1 MDSLPS
7 AVTLQ
12 ELLVA
17 SESDPTLNTV
27 KDCLDTGNW
36 SAAPQPFQVLREE
49 LSQKRGLVLRDNRIV
64 IPHAMRPRILELAHE
79 GHQGITKV
87 KQHLRQRVWWPG
99 MDLEAERYVR
109 ECLGCQIVGP
119 KPPPEPLRMTDP
131 PRQVW
136 HTIHVDYCGPFPTGE
151 YLFVAVDET
160 SKYPEVHVTHSSSA
174 ATAITHLNQMFATH
188 GIPEVIT
195 SDNVPFGS
203 GEFTAWCKQ
212 MGIKHRK
219 ITPLWPAAN
228 AQVERF
234 NETLEKTIRIANVE
248 GKNWRSELFVFLL
261 NYRNTPHSSTG
272 VTPASRMINRHI
284 RTKIPYL
291 DLSRPS
297 KMLRT
302 ACSNDNLRKSKAKE
316 YMDKRH
322 KAAPSAIQQG
332 DQVLLLQKRA
342 NKLSTRYDP
351 RPFTV
356 VKKKGVSV
364 ELSRG
369 EARLFRNLSMVK
381 KVIPSTRN
389 TEQSSRPARELRVP
403 RNLSIAVP
411 NTGYSQRPSR
421 DRRIPSYLNSY
432 VLE

>member
-1 MDSLPS
+1 
-7 AVTLQ
+7 
-12 ELLVA
+12 
-17 SESDPTLNTV
+17 
-27 KDCLDTGNW
+27 
-36 SAAPQPFQVLREE
+36 
-49 LSQKRGLVLRDNRIV
+49 
-64 IPHAMRPRILELAHE
+64 
-79 GHQGITKV
+79 
-87 KQHLRQRVWWPG
+87 
-99 MDLEAERYVR
+99 
-109 ECLGCQIVGP
+109 
-119 KPPPEPLRMTDP
+119 MTDP
-131 PRQVW
+131 PKQVW

-160 SKYPEVHVTHSSSA
+160 SKYPEVQVSHSSSA
-174 ATAITHLNQMFATH
+174 ATAINHLNQVFATH

-203 GEFTAWCKQ
+203 AEFTAWCKQ

-234 NETLEKTIRIANVE
+234 HETLEKTIRISNVE
-248 GKNWRSELFVFLL
+248 GKNWRSELFVFLM

-272 VTPASRMINRHI
+272 VSPASLMINRHI

-297 KMLRT
+297 RVLQT
-302 ACSNDNLRKSKAKE
+302 ARSNDNLRKSKAKE

-322 KAAPSAIQQG
+322 RETPSDIRQG

-342 NKLSTRYDP
+342 NKLTTRYDP
-351 RPFTV
+351 RPFAV
-356 VKKKGVSV
+356 IRKKGVSV
-364 ELSRG
+364 ELARG

-389 TEQSSRPARELRVP
+389 IEQSGGPVQERRIP
-403 RNLSIAVP
+403 RYLNTAQP
-411 NTGYSQRPSR
+411 NTGHSGRPSR
-421 DRRIPSYLNSY
+421 ERHIPSYLNDY
-432 VLE
+432 VLV